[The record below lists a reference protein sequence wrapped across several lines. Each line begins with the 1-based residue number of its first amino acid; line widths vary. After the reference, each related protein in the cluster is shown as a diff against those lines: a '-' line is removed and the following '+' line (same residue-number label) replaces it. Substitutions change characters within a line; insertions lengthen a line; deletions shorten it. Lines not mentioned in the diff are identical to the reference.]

1 MKLTILI
8 LLLSQALNCLSQPHL
23 WKIVNGGP
31 AGDQGFFF
39 GGVIVDSLKSYIVFN
54 QRDSAND
61 LFYSLSKS
69 TDGGMSW
76 KIQKSWGIK
85 DRVFPM
91 SIAYISDEIMYLGCW
106 LNGVVLKTTNGGKN
120 WSMRYIDTIGRTIHI
135 KLISMLDADHG
146 ILICDNLDSETARYY
161 TTNDGWETSNELIPP
176 KDYQFLMSNDFLG
189 RKGYINYLEPNVIVC
204 KVASPIYKGDA
215 FARSTDAGKT
225 WSVDTSV
232 FSVGVENGRLADKIY
247 SFRDSKNGYVF
258 TFQYTDTSDKTVQ
271 YFFASTTNG
280 GVSWRPKGKV
290 EVVKNDFWG
299 GPTGL
304 QMENDLNGVIYA
316 PVISRTNDGC
326 KTWVRDSVENVPN
339 KLPFAGTGF
348 KIMKG
353 APNNLMIANF
363 DRIVKDFGFWGMVSI
378 DLNQEESGL
387 IVYPNPAQSLVNIGL
402 KRVGGESEVLLFN
415 SIGERVMSKA
425 ISIGNKD
432 LQLDV
437 SILPNGIYSL
447 VMKEGGKT
455 TVKKV
460 VITK

>member
-1 MKLTILI
+1 M
-8 LLLSQALNCLSQPHL
+8 
-23 WKIVNGGP
+23 
-31 AGDQGFFF
+31 
-39 GGVIVDSLKSYIVFN
+39 KSYIVFN
-54 QRDSAND
+54 HTDSVNN

-76 KIQKSWGIK
+76 KIQKSWGIN

-290 EVVKNDFWG
+290 EVVKSDFWG

-316 PVISRTNDGC
+316 PVICRTNDGC
-326 KTWVRDSVENVPN
+326 KTWVRDSVELVPN
-339 KLPFAGTGF
+339 RLPLMGSGLKVGKKAGIYLF
-348 KIMKG
+348 
-353 APNNLMIANF
+353 IA
-363 DRIVKDFGFWGMVSI
+363 DGTRLVKDAGLLSSIGLKSTLDNYRVS
-378 DLNQEESGL
+378 L
-387 IVYPNPAQSLVNIGL
+387 YPNPAQRLINIGL
-402 KRVGGESEVLLFN
+402 QGVGVGVSEVTLFN
-415 SIGERVMSKA
+415 NIGEKVMSKV
-425 ISIGNKD
+425 ISSGVKD

-447 VMKEGGKT
+447 LIKEGGKT
-455 TVKKV
+455 VVKKI